1 MFVYVRGSTQFSGP
15 LSHVALGLHFLRVDG
30 HLHPVGRQK
39 VVARLGRR
47 GCKQC
52 AYLPDWHQDGT
63 IWFRPSKSVLHR
75 AVLIQSPGVEKVA
88 ANYSLQTEVRE
99 NLHDQ
104 DSWMV
109 GKPEG
114 ITF

>member
-1 MFVYVRGSTQFSGP
+1 MFVYERGNTQFSCP
-15 LSHVALGLHFLRVDG
+15 LPHVALGLHILRVDG
-30 HLHPVGRQK
+30 HLNAVGRQK

-63 IWFRPSKSVLHR
+63 IWFRPSESLLHR

-88 ANYSLQTEVRE
+88 ANASIRPLTSSSQPDAQMHLSDRARY
-99 NLHDQ
+99 
-104 DSWMV
+104 
-109 GKPEG
+109 
-114 ITF
+114 